1 MFLNVFERFPAHA
14 ILLLSWKTFNFEM
27 KTPVW
32 FAGTVIAIIVAAG
45 INVVNDLISVTRK
58 LI

>member
-1 MFLNVFERFPAHA
+1 
-14 ILLLSWKTFNFEM
+14 M

-32 FAGTVIAIIVAAG
+32 FAGMVIAIIVAAG